1 MWLES
6 ALQYERDVEMERIF
20 LIEPLL
26 QADDVLIVMANDSM
40 LDWARKFVHG
50 RVLVM
55 DTTFGLDRLG
65 YSLCALMTIDD
76 QGKGLPVALS
86 IMKWETTESFERIL
100 RSFDEAVNINR
111 DASERI
117 VPAAIMTDDSGAE
130 RVLRG

>member
-1 MWLES
+1 
-6 ALQYERDVEMERIF
+6 
-20 LIEPLL
+20 
-26 QADDVLIVMANDSM
+26 
-40 LDWARKFVHG
+40 
-50 RVLVM
+50 M

-86 IMKWETTESFERIL
+86 IMKRETTESFERIL

-130 RVLRG
+130 QAASRFA